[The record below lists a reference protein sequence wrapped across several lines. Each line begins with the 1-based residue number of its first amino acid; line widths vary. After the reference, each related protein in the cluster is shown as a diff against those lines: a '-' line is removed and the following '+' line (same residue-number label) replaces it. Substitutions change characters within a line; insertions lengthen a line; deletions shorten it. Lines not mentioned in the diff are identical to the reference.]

1 MEVDFWDGIQR
12 ALGLQ
17 MEQGRK
23 EQGIAAVE
31 LNLH

>member
-1 MEVDFWDGIQR
+1 MEVVFGDGIQR

-17 MEQGRK
+17 TEQGRK